1 MFDPGQ
7 REAGGWGDGIALS
20 AKSVSAPAGARR
32 TRFLEYPRGVGARG
46 APFAGGSRFFARRT
60 TRTSGAGTGRVLG
73 RAPECSGQG
82 GAACSAT

>member
-7 REAGGWGDGIALS
+7 REAGGWGMASPRRRRAFLPPP
-20 AKSVSAPAGARR
+20 APKERVFWN
-32 TRFLEYPRGVGARG
+32 TPRGVGARG